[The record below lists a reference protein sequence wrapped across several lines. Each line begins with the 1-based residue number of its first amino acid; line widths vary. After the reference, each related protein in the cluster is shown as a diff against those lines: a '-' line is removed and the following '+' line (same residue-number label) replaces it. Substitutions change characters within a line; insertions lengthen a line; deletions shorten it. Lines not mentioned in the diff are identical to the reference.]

1 MNSNK
6 VTNKN
11 VTEVDVI
18 ILGVGTCGED
28 LSHQLIDA
36 GVNVVG
42 IEPNLVGGECPYW
55 ACLPSKMMIRTTN
68 AIQESRRVEKLAGKV
83 KLEPDWKPLAER
95 IRGLTAGWDGS
106 GADERFEKR
115 GGKLVKGY
123 GKLTGPRTV
132 AVGDESFKASIGVV
146 IATGSKPS
154 IPPIPGLDNLD
165 YWSTH
170 DVIQLEEL
178 PESIII
184 IGGGASG
191 CELGQVLARFNVEVT
206 IIEAA
211 DSMLHEEEPEVSE
224 VLKSAFTDEGIKI
237 EIGKSV
243 QRVESNGG
251 SFTVTLSDEKKISA
265 ERLFLASGR
274 EVDLSNLGLE
284 SVGLDGQAKFIQVD
298 ERMRAGEG
306 IWAMGDVTG
315 KALFSHV
322 ALYQSAI
329 IASELLDKEHPP
341 AQYHAIP
348 RGTFTDPEVGGVG
361 MTEAKAREAGLDIAV
376 VVKQIPATF
385 RGAVHGVQ
393 NGLIKLIIN
402 RDTKTLVGASTVGPE
417 AVEIMGILNLAVH
430 ERIPL
435 TKLQNMMYAFP
446 SFYSTIGEAVGAY
459 GRGLMTI
466 LDPDYKGMDI
476 IDSI

>member
-36 GVNVVG
+36 GLNVVG